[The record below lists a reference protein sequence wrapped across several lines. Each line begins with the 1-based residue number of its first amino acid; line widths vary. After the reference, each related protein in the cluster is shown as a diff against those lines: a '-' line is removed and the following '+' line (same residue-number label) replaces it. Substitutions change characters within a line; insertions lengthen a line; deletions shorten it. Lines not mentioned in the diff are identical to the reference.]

1 MEYKRINFGSH
12 TGEYLVEVNG
22 VKRIMSYAEILELE
36 AKEKAEAE
44 KVVNSEVV
52 QEIDK
57 ITFPYNDI
65 ESIVG
70 NVEEAPVIEE
80 EIPKKKKSRRKK

>member
-1 MEYKRINFGSH
+1 MNYKRIDFGSH
-12 TGEYLVEVNG
+12 AGEYLVEVDG
-22 VKRIMSYAEILELE
+22 VKRILPYAEIKELE
-36 AKEKAEAE
+36 AKEKVKAE